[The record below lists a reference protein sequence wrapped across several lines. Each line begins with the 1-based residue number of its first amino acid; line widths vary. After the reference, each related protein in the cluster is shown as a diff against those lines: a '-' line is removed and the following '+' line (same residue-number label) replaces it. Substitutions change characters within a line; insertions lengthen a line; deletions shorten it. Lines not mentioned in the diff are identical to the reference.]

1 MRLLGFYSPGIVSSA
16 LVGAGCPVYRG
27 WFSVPRCVRVF
38 SEMMAS
44 FQLHSI
50 ANSKNRF
57 IFYHRMALAK
67 PDEMNVL
74 RFRYEDHDCG
84 RFVGAIETRTVVM
97 GT

>member
-1 MRLLGFYSPGIVSSA
+1 
-16 LVGAGCPVYRG
+16 
-27 WFSVPRCVRVF
+27 
-38 SEMMAS
+38 
-44 FQLHSI
+44 
-50 ANSKNRF
+50 
-57 IFYHRMALAK
+57 MALAK